1 MKTEDY
7 KCSNYFRIIPKILKE
22 ETTGKILR
30 NDLEKKIL
38 AHLGDDKKI
47 TNESYSF
54 ALIALN
60 KEGYIVFDGKSEI
73 KFVTITEKTRNS
85 TLTDDELNEALENY
99 YKTRRDNGNDKKAVP
114 NKTESEDDLLNTR
127 DTKHEDDMV
136 DTQDTKHFNNSNLE
150 KAVFEKYKELIDKKK
165 QVIFQGAPGT
175 GKSYLAQ
182 IFTDLLTKDNSE
194 QYEVVQFHPSYS
206 YEDFIQG
213 YRPTESGGFELKEGL
228 FMKICEEASKE
239 SNKNFVLFIDEIN
252 RGNLSK
258 IFGEM
263 LYLLEYREKNVKLTY
278 SPNTKFSIPKNLY
291 IIGTMNTADRSLAMV
306 DYALRRRFGF
316 ISLKPNYEILKKLL
330 QSNGSKNT
338 FIDTLIT
345 NLSTVNEKIAANP
358 SLGSGFEI
366 GHSYFVKEENLDLQK
381 LEAIW
386 EFEIMPL
393 LEEYFYEDVEEVKN
407 LRILLFNML

>member
-1 MKTEDY
+1 MTKKVENY
-7 KCSNYFRIIPKILKE
+7 PYYNYFMIIPKILKE
-22 ETTGKILR
+22 ETTGQIHR
-30 NDLEKKIL
+30 DDLEKKIL
-38 AHLGDDKKI
+38 AHLGKDKKI
-47 TNESYSF
+47 VHQNYSF
-54 ALIALN
+54 ARMAL
-60 KEGYIVFDGKSEI
+60 EVGGYISVDKKTKI
-73 KFVTITEKTRNS
+73 VTITEKTRNS
-85 TLTDDELNEALENY
+85 TLTDDELKKALKESRSNNGEKGEAEPNDLINTESGDDLSDLFDEQYLENY
-99 YKTRRDNGNDKKAVP
+99 LYLKYI
-114 NKTESEDDLLNTR
+114 
-127 DTKHEDDMV
+127 
-136 DTQDTKHFNNSNLE
+136 NNSNLE
-150 KAVFEKYKELIDKKK
+150 KKVFEKYKELIDKKK

-182 IFTDLLTKDNSE
+182 IFTDLLTNDNSE

-239 SNKNFVLFIDEIN
+239 SNKDKNFVLFVDEIN

-316 ISLKPNYEILKKLL
+316 ISLKPDYKILKKLL

-366 GHSYFVKEENLDLQK
+366 GHSYFVKEKNLDLQK

-393 LEEYFYEDVEEVKN
+393 LEEYFYEDLEEVEN
-407 LRILLFNML
+407 LRKILFDNL

>member
-1 MKTEDY
+1 M
-7 KCSNYFRIIPKILKE
+7 IIPKILKE
-22 ETTGKILR
+22 ETTGQIHR
-30 NDLEKKIL
+30 DDLEKKIL
-38 AHLGDDKKI
+38 AHLGKDKKI
-47 TNESYSF
+47 VHQNYSF
-54 ALIALN
+54 ARMAL
-60 KEGYIVFDGKSEI
+60 EVGGYISVDKKTKI
-73 KFVTITEKTRNS
+73 VTITEKTRNS
-85 TLTDDELNEALENY
+85 TLTDDELKKALKESRSNNGEKGEAEPNDLINTESGDDLSDLFDEQYLENY
-99 YKTRRDNGNDKKAVP
+99 LYLKYI
-114 NKTESEDDLLNTR
+114 
-127 DTKHEDDMV
+127 
-136 DTQDTKHFNNSNLE
+136 NNSNLE
-150 KAVFEKYKELIDKKK
+150 KKVFEKYKELIDKKK

-182 IFTDLLTKDNSE
+182 IFTDLLTNDNSE

-239 SNKNFVLFIDEIN
+239 SNKDKNFVLFVDEIN

-316 ISLKPNYEILKKLL
+316 ISLKPDYKILKKLL

-366 GHSYFVKEENLDLQK
+366 GHSYFVKEKNLDLQK

-393 LEEYFYEDVEEVKN
+393 LEEYFYEDLEEVEN
-407 LRILLFNML
+407 LRKILFDNL